1 MQSNG
6 QSTSDDDDVIHLPRY
21 AINMARRV
29 MTLMATAD
37 IVGVTFVRVGDTW
50 YIAGPGGKLERL

>member
-1 MQSNG
+1 MQ
-6 QSTSDDDDVIHLPRY
+6 QSDNYSASDTIVLPRY

-29 MTLMATAD
+29 MQLLSATD
-37 IVGVTFVRVGDTW
+37 VLSVTFVRVGDAW